1 MALLTI
7 PMLIVVC
14 GFVFLRTGDMYLH
27 WLHKL
32 VFSRLTFYHWPS
44 DETVRRLLP
53 RGGPLA
59 SVASTLPSKVRKRL
73 AKRAGVDPSVLSPA
87 AHANDGAP
95 VELTV
100 ASISDSLFVGLQSDR
115 FEQFR
120 FYVGVHI
127 ALLALVFVEQGWI
140 CWHSD
145 AASVSTDAAAAA
157 TSSTATAAAEGAHV
171 TSSTVVI
178 LCAGLLFN
186 LWVGLGILA
195 RAQNAIVAG
204 TSGSTV
210 RFIFRSSLVL
220 GAGALAFTLFL
231 QSLSPT
237 VSLTSLF
244 FTNAD
249 GPLYARY
256 LNALGMFLLRSVHDA
271 VTKAQVA
278 GSSASATAT
287 PYDLLK
293 YLPALPSSADDLHL
307 EHWLSFHAF
316 KTLLAVLAACMST
329 SFFCSAWRY
338 ANLLHDKLEDNA
350 DALAE
355 GAAAAASAVPG
366 TAAAKAAAAGSGAS
380 TGSSGEEDDASDQ
393 LSTRARLRLYLSSLA
408 HVLNFL
414 SPLFIV
420 ALWLPPVSSS
430 LWLAVFAQQ
439 RAGVDGVTEQEA
451 AASMLRAWQ
460 SFEVFRVACVWA
472 CLLLRIVLLRSYL
485 QVWLL
490 SAMSAIRRMPAAT
503 APTAE
508 QHAAVRMQA
517 ILKAVFAF
525 TPFVALQLLYPVGV
539 SMMLLAAWK
548 LAGEWAPPGAG
559 ALISDASW
567 ARGGWGVCY
576 ALVGKG
582 CSPLDVQHV
591 LKGLSATLAPTTTAA
606 TDAASIVAAAQA
618 QPSRLSTAPLDADEF
633 DGDLSALDVDEAA
646 PAAAGAGASVGVD
659 AGATSSSDAASSFGA
674 ASFGSSSSS
683 SLVSSSSSFVPPSRA
698 NVLATALGFLL
709 VWSFVAWFVSTLLC
723 FLWIKSGASSASAA
737 AGTAA
742 GKAIT
747 HVEVEHN
754 VPVDGSNKKATPAGA
769 SGLRERRS
777 GPPA

>member
-1 MALLTI
+1 M
-7 PMLIVVC
+7 
-14 GFVFLRTGDMYLH
+14 
-27 WLHKL
+27 
-32 VFSRLTFYHWPS
+32 
-44 DETVRRLLP
+44 
-53 RGGPLA
+53 
-59 SVASTLPSKVRKRL
+59 
-73 AKRAGVDPSVLSPA
+73 
-87 AHANDGAP
+87 
-95 VELTV
+95 
-100 ASISDSLFVGLQSDR
+100 
-115 FEQFR
+115 
-120 FYVGVHI
+120 
-127 ALLALVFVEQGWI
+127 
-140 CWHSD
+140 
-145 AASVSTDAAAAA
+145 
-157 TSSTATAAAEGAHV
+157 
-171 TSSTVVI
+171 
-178 LCAGLLFN
+178 
-186 LWVGLGILA
+186 
-195 RAQNAIVAG
+195 
-204 TSGSTV
+204 
-210 RFIFRSSLVL
+210 
-220 GAGALAFTLFL
+220 
-231 QSLSPT
+231 
-237 VSLTSLF
+237 
-244 FTNAD
+244 
-249 GPLYARY
+249 
-256 LNALGMFLLRSVHDA
+256 
-271 VTKAQVA
+271 
-278 GSSASATAT
+278 
-287 PYDLLK
+287 LK

-307 EHWLSFHAF
+307 EQWLSFRAF
-316 KTLLAVLAACMST
+316 KTMLAVLAACMST

-366 TAAAKAAAAGSGAS
+366 TAAAKAAAAGSAS
-380 TGSSGEEDDASDQ
+380 SSSSDVEDDASDQ
-393 LSTRARLRLYLSSLA
+393 LSTRARLRLYASSLA

-451 AASMLRAWQ
+451 AASLLRAWQ
-460 SFEVFRVACVWA
+460 SFEVFRVACVWV

-490 SAMSAIRRMPAAT
+490 SAMSAIRRLPAAT

-548 LAGEWAPPGAG
+548 LAGEWAPPDAG

-582 CSPLDVQHV
+582 CSPLDVQHL

-606 TDAASIVAAAQA
+606 ASAAAPIVAAAAQA
-618 QPSRLSTAPLDADEF
+618 QPSRLSAAPLDADEF
-633 DGDLSALDVDEAA
+633 DGDLSALDVDEAPA
-646 PAAAGAGASVGVD
+646 AAAGADSSAGVD
-659 AGATSSSDAASSFGA
+659 AGTASSSDVASSFGA
-674 ASFGSSSSS
+674 TSFGSPSS
-683 SLVSSSSSFVPPSRA
+683 SLSSSSFVPPSRA

-737 AGTAA
+737 ATAAA

-754 VPVDGSNKKATPAGA
+754 VPVDGSNKKAAA
-769 SGLRERRS
+769 ASSGLRERRS